1 MQLSSMGMGGRSIFA
16 CSLKSQLFMLLARL
30 GNTIMVSSEA
40 TLLLLHGRGKS
51 HQEGSKEDQAK
62 RSEVNWC

>member
-40 TLLLLHGRGKS
+40 TLLYLHGRKS
-51 HQEGSKEDQAK
+51 HQEGSKVDQAK